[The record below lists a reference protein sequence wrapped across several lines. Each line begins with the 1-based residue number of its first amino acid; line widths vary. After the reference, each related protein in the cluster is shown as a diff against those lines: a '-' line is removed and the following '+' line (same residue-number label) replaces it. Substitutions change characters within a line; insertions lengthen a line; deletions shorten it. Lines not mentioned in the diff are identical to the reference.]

1 MCTTIHIYVCDCT
14 HAADEQY
21 GSSVTT
27 TKKDAE
33 QTRQRILIAARREF
47 GRSGFARTTVR
58 GIADAAQVSPNLI
71 TRYFGCK
78 EGLFVATT
86 NVQLELDRVFEGPRE
101 SLGRRLA
108 ESIVSRWTSMKGED
122 PLLVLLRASGERRE
136 AAETLAAFLDA
147 QSLEPLR
154 RRLLDYGLSEDE
166 ASDRAKA
173 VDVFV
178 LGVSARLRVLRDDLG
193 DADAL
198 TGWIAASVQRLI
210 NAS

>member
-1 MCTTIHIYVCDCT
+1 
-14 HAADEQY
+14 
-21 GSSVTT
+21 
-27 TKKDAE
+27 
-33 QTRQRILIAARREF
+33 
-47 GRSGFARTTVR
+47 
-58 GIADAAQVSPNLI
+58 
-71 TRYFGCK
+71 
-78 EGLFVATT
+78 
-86 NVQLELDRVFEGPRE
+86 
-101 SLGRRLA
+101 
-108 ESIVSRWTSMKGED
+108 MKGED